1 VRHKHFILIGVMT
14 FAFASSTLGQR
25 SHPGGGPPAAAGDHG
40 SSTGAA
46 NGNATS
52 TGAAGNH
59 STSVGAANGNATS
72 TSHAT
77 SMRSTPSDVLKHN
90 PVIAGKIK
98 TLTGEDASTACAGFK
113 NIGQCVAAAHVAKNL
128 SIPGGFD
135 ALRTAMTSGSG
146 MSLGKAI
153 QSLAPSANAKGE
165 SKKGNKQA
173 KQDLKTS
180 DS

>member
-1 VRHKHFILIGVMT
+1 M
-14 FAFASSTLGQR
+14 
-25 SHPGGGPPAAAGDHG
+25 
-40 SSTGAA
+40 GAA

-52 TGAAGNH
+52 TDAAGNH
-59 STSVGAANGNATS
+59 STSAGAANGNATS
-72 TSHAT
+72 TSHAN
-77 SMRSTPSDVLKHN
+77 SMSSTPSDVLKHN

-153 QSLAPSANAKGE
+153 QSLSPSANAKAE